1 MYQFKNWKLIC
12 EEKDREIARLKEELE
27 RVKRMER
34 LTERELNSLGGVY
47 YGECHFTD
55 CDGNCKDCEVQ
66 YKADLKLKEYED
78 LDEQGLLLKLPCK
91 VGDVV
96 FIVSQHLDVNTLEQ
110 SHKILERRIHSTRG
124 NRLNPLIYIT
134 TNEDGSERNFTPSAI
149 GKRVFLTKAEAEKA
163 LAEMEK

>member
-27 RVKRMER
+27 RVNRVER
-34 LTERELNSLGGVY
+34 LTDEDTYCAFV
-47 YGECHFTD
+47 D
-55 CDGNCKDCEVQ
+55 CDYEGCRINCYDKKLYD
-66 YKADLKLKEYED
+66 KLKEYEV
-78 LDEQGLLLKLPCK
+78 LEEQGLLLKLPCK

-149 GKRVFLTKAEAEKA
+149 GRRVFLTKAEAEKA

>member
-1 MYQFKNWKLIC
+1 M
-12 EEKDREIARLKEELE
+12 
-27 RVKRMER
+27 
-34 LTERELNSLGGVY
+34 
-47 YGECHFTD
+47 
-55 CDGNCKDCEVQ
+55 
-66 YKADLKLKEYED
+66 
-78 LDEQGLLLKLPCK
+78 
-91 VGDVV
+91 V